1 MYKYYSVIRPISI
14 GTIPDCTIREVVN
27 FNQRQYVEEIMR
39 QAWGY
44 FLTPDEIPE
53 EKLQAYS
60 LVSADIIH
68 ELQQVRETLVKK
80 EIIVDSVAAETIDR
94 RILITKEED

>member
-1 MYKYYSVIRPISI
+1 MEARDFS
-14 GTIPDCTIREVVN
+14 RE
-27 FNQRQYVEEIMR
+27 F
-39 QAWGY
+39 
-44 FLTPDEIPE
+44 FTKKP
-53 EKLQAYS
+53 
-60 LVSADIIH
+60 SADIIH

>member
-60 LVSADIIH
+60 LVSAD
-68 ELQQVRETLVKK
+68 
-80 EIIVDSVAAETIDR
+80 AAVSNGSLSQKRSLSFQRKPGMIWNLK
-94 RILITKEED
+94 ISCPQ

>member
-1 MYKYYSVIRPISI
+1 M
-14 GTIPDCTIREVVN
+14 
-27 FNQRQYVEEIMR
+27 NQYLDWKLSEIQTMV
-39 QAWGY
+39 
-44 FLTPDEIPE
+44 LKK
-53 EKLQAYS
+53 KL
-60 LVSADIIH
+60 SADIIH